1 MHNEIIEDWNFNILN
16 IYNFNK
22 PGPLEYYFNFIKK
35 NYHKIDGDLLEAGVH
50 NGKSLIATAIFLKR
64 IKSKKIIYA
73 YDTWSGF
80 PSDYKNHQLDKS
92 NNWYAM
98 FKNKIITKNHLN
110 QIKKNIKIVKFL
122 KKNKKSLNSFNL
134 SSSLDF
140 SNCSIKE
147 LKRKI
152 KFLNLNNIELIKGDF
167 KNTMISSSG
176 TKKLMCALIDAD
188 LYESYKVS
196 LPFIW
201 EKLSANGLIFL
212 DEYYSLK
219 FPGARIAT
227 DNFFKNKDQKPRI
240 LSNKKFEFERW
251 GVFK

>member
-1 MHNEIIEDWNFNILN
+1 MHKEILEDWNFNILN
-16 IYNFNK
+16 IYNYKKSGSLEHYFKFIRENINK
-22 PGPLEYYFNFIKK
+22 LN
-35 NYHKIDGDLLEAGVH
+35 GDLIEAGVH
-50 NGKSLIATAIFLKR
+50 NGKSLLATAIFLKKL
-64 IKSKKIIYA
+64 KSKKIIYA

-80 PSDYKNHQLDKS
+80 PSNYKDHPLDKY
-92 NNWYAM
+92 NNWEKMY
-98 FKNKIITKNHLN
+98 KKKIISINHYDK
-110 QIKKNIKIVKFL
+110 IKKNLKILKFL
-122 KKNKKSLNSFNL
+122 KKNQKSLNSFNL

-152 KFLNLNNIELIKGDF
+152 KFLKLNNIKLIQGDF
-167 KNTMISSSG
+167 KKTMISG
-176 TKKLMCALIDAD
+176 KGPKKLMCALIDAD
-188 LYESYKVS
+188 LYESYYVS

-201 EKLSANGLIFL
+201 ERLNKNGFIFL

-227 DNFFKNKDQKPRI
+227 NDFFKNKKQKPKI
-240 LSNKKFEFERW
+240 LSKKKTEFERW

>member
-1 MHNEIIEDWNFNILN
+1 MHKEILEDWNFNILN

-22 PGPLEYYFNFIKK
+22 PGSLEYYFKFIKTNLNK
-35 NYHKIDGDLLEAGVH
+35 LDGDLVEAGVH
-50 NGKSLIATAIFLKR
+50 NGKSLIATAIFLKK
-64 IKSKKIIYA
+64 IKSNKIIYA

-80 PSDYKNHQLDKS
+80 PASYKDHPLDKF
-92 NNWYAM
+92 NNWDSLL
-98 FKNKIITKNHLN
+98 KNKIITIDHYN
-110 QIKKNIKIVKFL
+110 QIIKNIKIVKFL
-122 KKNKKSLNSFNL
+122 KKNEKPLNSFNL

-147 LKRKI
+147 LERRI
-152 KFLNLNNIELIKGDF
+152 KFLNLSNIKLIKGDF
-167 KNTMISSSG
+167 KKTMISG
-176 TKKLMCALIDAD
+176 LGPKKIMCALIDAD

-201 EKLSANGLIFL
+201 KKLSTKGLIFL

-227 DNFFKNKDQKPRI
+227 DNFFKKKKQKPRM